1 VKSFGWK
8 HDVVTK
14 IVDGDIV
21 LGVVTNCLPTCKA
34 EVVTLGGKI
43 KSSSLHSSHPVHF
56 PPVLVLRVV
65 MFPTTLEEHLF
76 SWESLAYVSHAN

>member
-1 VKSFGWK
+1 VKTYGWK

-21 LGVVTNCLPTCKA
+21 LDVVTNCLPTCKA
-34 EVVTLGGKI
+34 EVVALGGKI
-43 KSSSLHSSHPVHF
+43 KSSSLHSRHPVYF
-56 PPVLVLRVV
+56 PPVLVLRV
-65 MFPTTLEEHLF
+65 MFPTNFRITFF